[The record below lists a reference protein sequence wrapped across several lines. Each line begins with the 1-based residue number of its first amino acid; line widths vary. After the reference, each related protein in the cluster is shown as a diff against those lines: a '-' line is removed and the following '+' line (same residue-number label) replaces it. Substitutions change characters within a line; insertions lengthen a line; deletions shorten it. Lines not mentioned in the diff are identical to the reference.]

1 MRTSVSGNSLAVH
14 VDRRQP
20 AQQNRGVD
28 FATRF
33 GANLSRCRVRAG
45 LSQEELGVRA
55 SLHRTA
61 VGQLERGERVAR
73 ADTLVKLAGSLG
85 VPPAEL
91 LEGLDWTPGGTTV
104 GKLQIREE

>member
-1 MRTSVSGNSLAVH
+1 VERKSQGG
-14 VDRRQP
+14 P
-20 AQQNRGVD
+20 A
-28 FATRF
+28 FAEVF
-33 GANLSRCRVRAG
+33 GRNLSECRRRSD

-85 VPPAEL
+85 VRPEEL
-91 LEGLDWTPGGTTV
+91 LGGLAWTPGSMTAGHFD
-104 GKLQIREE
+104 GPRSNP